1 VSVDNADDVLRCHDS
16 GDKRSIDKTEGEDF
30 MRRDHVLMLVAA
42 LMLPAA
48 VAYAKPMTFTTT
60 LTQALEVPPTG
71 SPATGSATVVLDPTA
86 QTLGVQVTFS
96 GLTSNTI
103 MAHIH
108 CCLASLFVP
117 GVNVGVATTV
127 PAFPGFPLGVT
138 SGTYNHVL
146 DLTSAA
152 SYNPAF
158 VTLQGGTIA
167 GAEAALIKGIESGET
182 YLNIHTTNFPGGEIR
197 GFLAASPTPAQLS
210 LLTTIPI
217 DGTAGNRATKLF
229 SFDISW
235 VDRATGLYYLADRSN
250 AALDVIDTTGA
261 FTGTPDTLFGQIG
274 GPAFNFAGDTGS
286 SATSGPNGVTAASPC
301 IFATDGPSRVVSINS
316 SISFVTP
323 VSSVSTGGTKR
334 ADELAFDP
342 KDSVLLVINNADTP
356 PFGTLVSVSSTC
368 ALTVGTRIA
377 FSTINATNG
386 AEQPVWEPLTQRFY
400 VSIPEINGP
409 GDGTGPNGGVARINP
424 TSGAIE
430 TVYPVNFMQPAGLTL
445 GPNGDLLVGSNS
457 VFDTS
462 GKKCT
467 AVVPSPNPSG
477 TAAGAPATCTGI
489 GYPQVAVCNPPRGC
503 TGNALESVPGVGGGD
518 EVWYNSGD
526 GNYYVTAG
534 NDPVGPVFGV
544 VGSVVNM
551 LSQLVPTLPPVPAT
565 NPPTPPGHSAGT
577 VHSITA
583 SAVNNHVYV
592 ALPAN
597 TSYPD
602 CAQGCIAVFSAQ

>member
-1 VSVDNADDVLRCHDS
+1 
-16 GDKRSIDKTEGEDF
+16 
-30 MRRDHVLMLVAA
+30 MRRNHVLMLIAA

-48 VAYAKPMTFTTT
+48 AAYAKPVTFTASP

-71 SPATGSATVVLDPTA
+71 STATGSATIVLDPTA
-86 QTLGVQVTFS
+86 NTLAVHVTFS

-108 CCLASLFVP
+108 CCLASPFVT

-138 SGTYNHVL
+138 SGTYDHVL
-146 DLTSAA
+146 DLTSAS

-158 VTLQGGTIA
+158 VTLQGGTVA
-167 GAEAALIKGIESGET
+167 GAEAALIKGIQNGET
-182 YLNIHTTNFPGGEIR
+182 YLNIHTVNFPGGEIR
-197 GFLAASPTPAQLS
+197 GFLVASPTPAQLS

-217 DGTAGNRATKLF
+217 NGTSGNPATKMF
-229 SFDISW
+229 SFDISF
-235 VDRATGLYYLADRSN
+235 VDPVTGLYYLGDRSN

-261 FTGTPDTLFGQIG
+261 FTGTPDTLYGQIG
-274 GPAFNFAGDTGS
+274 GAAFNFGGDTGLNQAS
-286 SATSGPNGVTAASPC
+286 NVAQGPNGVAAKSPC
-301 IFATDGPSRVVSINS
+301 IFATDGLSRVVSINS
-316 SISFVTP
+316 NVSFVTP
-323 VSSVSTGGTKR
+323 MSSVSTGGTHR
-334 ADELAFDP
+334 ADELAIDP

-356 PFGTLVSVSSTC
+356 AFGTLISFSANCT
-368 ALTVGTRIA
+368 LTVGTKIA
-377 FSTINATNG
+377 FSTIGATNG
-386 AEQPVWEPLTQRFY
+386 AEQPVWEPMTQRFY

-430 TVYPVNFMQPAGLTL
+430 TVYPVNFMQPAGLTV

-462 GKKCT
+462 GKKCS
-467 AVVPSPNPSG
+467 AVVPSPTAPG
-477 TAAGAPATCTGI
+477 TTAAGAPATCTGI
-489 GYPQVAVCNPPRGC
+489 GFPQVAICNPGKGC
-503 TGNALESVPGVGGGD
+503 TGNALVSVPGVGGGD

-544 VGSVVNM
+544 VGSVVNT
-551 LSQLVPTLPPVPAT
+551 LSQLVPTLPPVPAV
-565 NPPTPPGHSAGT
+565 GVAGAASFVHSAGT

-583 SAVNNHVYV
+583 SAANNHVYV

-597 TSYPD
+597 TSYPN

>member
-1 VSVDNADDVLRCHDS
+1 
-16 GDKRSIDKTEGEDF
+16 
-30 MRRDHVLMLVAA
+30 MRRDKVLMLIAA

-48 VAYAKPMTFTTT
+48 GAYAKPTTFTGN

-71 SPATGSATVVLDPTA
+71 SPATGSATVTLDPA
-86 QTLGVQVTFS
+86 ANTLRVQVTFS
-96 GLTSNTI
+96 GLTSPTL

-108 CCLASLFVP
+108 CCLAFLFETNF
-117 GVNVGVATTV
+117 NVGVATTV

-138 SGTYNHVL
+138 SGTYDHVL
-146 DLTSAA
+146 DLTSAS

-158 VTLQGGTIA
+158 VTLQGGTVA
-167 GAEAALIKGIESGET
+167 KAEAALIKGIQNGET
-182 YLNIHTTNFPGGEIR
+182 YLNIHTVNFPGGEIR
-197 GFLAASPTPAQLS
+197 GFLVASPTPAQLS

-217 DGTAGNRATKLF
+217 NGTKGSPNTKMF
-229 SFDISW
+229 SFDISF
-235 VDRATGLYYLADRSN
+235 VDPATGLYYLGDRSN

-261 FTGTPDTLFGQIG
+261 FTGTPDTLYGQIG
-274 GPAFNFAGDTGS
+274 GAAFNFGGDTGLNQAS
-286 SATSGPNGVTAASPC
+286 NVAQGPNGVVAASPC
-301 IFATDGPSRVVSINS
+301 IFATDGLSRVVSINS
-316 SISFVTP
+316 NVSFVTP
-323 VSSVSTGGTKR
+323 MSSVSTGGTHR

-342 KDSVLLVINNADTP
+342 KDSLLLVINNADTP
-356 PFGTLVSVSSTC
+356 PFGTLIAVSSTC
-368 ALTVGTRIA
+368 ALTVGTKIA
-377 FSTINATNG
+377 FSTIGATNG
-386 AEQPVWEPLTQRFY
+386 AEQPVWEPMTQRFY

-430 TVYPVNFMQPAGLTL
+430 TVYPVNFMQPAGLTV

-462 GKKCT
+462 GKKCS
-467 AVVPSPNPSG
+467 AVVPSPTAPG
-477 TAAGAPATCTGI
+477 TTAAGAPATCTGI
-489 GYPQVAVCNPPRGC
+489 GFPQVAICNPGKGC
-503 TGNALESVPGVGGGD
+503 TGNALVSVPGVGGGD

-544 VGSVVNM
+544 VGSVVNT
-551 LSQLVPTLPPVPAT
+551 LSQLVPTLPPVPAV
-565 NPPTPPGHSAGT
+565 GVAGAASFVHSAGT

-583 SAVNNHVYV
+583 SAANNHVYV

-597 TSYPD
+597 TSYPN